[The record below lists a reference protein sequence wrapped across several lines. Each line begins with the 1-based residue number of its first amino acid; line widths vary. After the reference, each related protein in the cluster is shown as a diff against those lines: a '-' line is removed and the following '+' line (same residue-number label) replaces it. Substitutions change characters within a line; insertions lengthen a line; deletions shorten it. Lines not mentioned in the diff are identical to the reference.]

1 MTFGISRVHGA
12 VISPKNLAGVSL
24 QDYTLTFLGPVATT
38 IADQALAGGAF
49 DQVFRTAVGTIA
61 SVSRIGTLNTSTGA
75 VRFAIEVL
83 GAEASDASGTGSYL
97 GTGPTDASPASTA
110 AALQA
115 AVQALG
121 TVTNSAGGVIGCGTA
136 TVVAFVY

>member
-24 QDYTLTFLGPVATT
+24 TDFTLTFLGPVATT
-38 IADQALAGGAF
+38 VADAALPGGAF

-75 VRFAIEVL
+75 VRFAVEML
-83 GAEASDASGTGSYL
+83 GVEAADNGGYL
-97 GTGPTDASPASTA
+97 GTGAPANAATTA
-110 AALQA
+110 AAIQS

-121 TVTNSAGGVIGCGTA
+121 TITNSAGGVIGCGTA

>member
-24 QDYTLTFLGPVATT
+24 TDFTLTFLGPVATT
-38 IADQALAGGAF
+38 VADAALPGGAF

-75 VRFAIEVL
+75 VRFAVEML
-83 GAEASDASGTGSYL
+83 GVEAADNGGYL
-97 GTGPTDASPASTA
+97 GTGPTDASPATTA
-110 AALQA
+110 AAIQS

-121 TVTNSAGGVIGCGTA
+121 TITNSAGGVIGCGTA